1 VTGRL
6 PLVGLATVAS
16 AGALGGGHAA
26 LGAAWGL
33 LGGSLTLLLH
43 AGAAR
48 RLPAD
53 ARAASR
59 RAAAGALARTALR
72 LAFLAVAV
80 TFSRTALV
88 GAAVGLAV
96 PTALL
101 ALDATRT

>member
-1 VTGRL
+1 MTGRL
-6 PLVGLATVAS
+6 PLVGLATVAA

-33 LGGSLTLLLH
+33 LGGSLALLLH
-43 AGAAR
+43 AAVAR
-48 RLPAD
+48 RLPPDPRTAT
-53 ARAASR
+53 R
-59 RAAAGALARTALR
+59 RAALGAPARTAQR

-80 TFSRTALV
+80 TFSRTALAA
-88 GAAVGLAV
+88 AAVGLLV